1 MKSMQQKPKL
11 RAAFLAVVCLGA
23 AFNSSCTSSGTESS
37 PYEGLRL
44 NEMQFIG
51 SHNSYKMQPDSLM
64 TGEMIAYEAASRV
77 NAPEGRP
84 PSFERL
90 AYGHPPIEVQLQL
103 GIRLLEFDLHVAK
116 PDNPFDPIAK
126 YNERFGSPRESE
138 GARLPSVIND
148 GRIIVYHVR
157 DHDFR
162 STCIEFADCLSHLAD
177 WSKGNPEHLPVIIY
191 LEAKSN
197 GGAALSLTADGLIEG
212 EQGSVFG
219 FEQWQRVESDVVRV
233 LGRDA
238 VFQPG
243 ELIRDGLS
251 LRQSITEHGWPFVDD
266 LRGRFIF
273 VVAGEDESKDA
284 YANLP
289 NPLFFTFRPIDH
301 PDASFIIEFD
311 AFSTNIE
318 RIVESG
324 LIVCTYAD
332 YMLIEGRNNDLTKRD
347 RLFDAGAQMIST
359 DFPFRDPR
367 FSDYEVIFEDR
378 TYVRQSPRASAAQ

>member
-1 MKSMQQKPKL
+1 MKSMHQKAKL
-11 RAAFLAVVCLGA
+11 RAAIFTVVCLGA
-23 AFNSSCTSSGTESS
+23 AFNSSCTNSDTETS

-64 TGEMIAYEAASRV
+64 TGEMIAYEKAGGV
-77 NAPEGRP
+77 GAPEGRP

-103 GIRLLEFDLHVAK
+103 GIRLLEFDLHVAN
-116 PDNPFDPIAK
+116 PGDPFDPIAK
-126 YNERFGSPRESE
+126 YNERFGNRRESE
-138 GARLPSVIND
+138 GAQLPSVIND

-162 STCIEFADCLSHLAD
+162 STCIEFSDCLSHLAD
-177 WSKGNPEHLPVIIY
+177 WSKGNPEHLPIIIY

-197 GGAALSLTADGLIEG
+197 GGAGLSLTADGLVEG

-219 FEQWQRVESDVVRV
+219 LDQWQRVESDAVEV

-238 VFQPG
+238 VFKPG
-243 ELIRDGLS
+243 EIIRDGLS
-251 LRQSITEHGWPFVDD
+251 LRQSITEYGWPYVDD
-266 LRGRFIF
+266 LQGRFIF
-273 VVAGEDESKDA
+273 IVAGEDESKDA
-284 YANLP
+284 YANIP
-289 NPLFFTFRPIDH
+289 DPLFFTFRPMYH

-311 AFSTNIE
+311 AFSRNIE
-318 RIVESG
+318 RILESG
-324 LIVCTYAD
+324 LIACTYAD
-332 YMLIEGRNNDLTKRD
+332 YMLVEGRDNNLAKRE

-367 FSDYEVIFEDR
+367 FSDYEVIFDDR
-378 TYVRQSPRASAAQ
+378 TYVRQSPRTSSAQ